1 MPLQGSQSKMGKC
14 GLMVKI
20 GGLFDSDIKTNIEK
34 KEGRFCTTN
43 VEEQLNSIH
52 ISPAYKEAECHTG
65 SHSAGSR

>member
-34 KEGRFCTTN
+34 RKVDFA
-43 VEEQLNSIH
+43 QQMLKSNSIH

>member
-20 GGLFDSDIKTNIEK
+20 GGLFDSNIKKTNIEK
-34 KEGRFCTTN
+34 RKIDFA
-43 VEEQLNSIH
+43 QQMLKSNSIL